1 MSSTSLAVLFSAL
14 PHCWIVSRST
24 ARRKCWDILKCRRT
38 FFKKKNGPKFSID
51 TLNNN
56 VDNAKSLSFQWKRLQ
71 FAAKKNLQ
79 VTKGFKFEKNKNVRF
94 ISGNFSSDRFREK
107 WKQYEILTVS
117 VFRIYYIET
126 HVTSICHKNS
136 KFLTWVQDQNL
147 LFTFHGNDYE
157 AKFWQIAFSES
168 VSISH
173 GQHLPL
179 KFFSISAFTLCAPSD
194 HVMRYLGLFMQT

>member
-1 MSSTSLAVLFSAL
+1 MASF
-14 PHCWIVSRST
+14 IE
-24 ARRKCWDILKCRRT
+24 
-38 FFKKKNGPKFSID
+38 
-51 TLNNN
+51 
-56 VDNAKSLSFQWKRLQ
+56 SFQWKRFILQ

-79 VTKGFKFEKNKNVRF
+79 VAKGFKFEKNKNVRF

-107 WKQYEILTVS
+107 WKQYEIPTVS

-126 HVTSICHKNS
+126 HVTSICYKNS

-147 LFTFHGNDYE
+147 LFTFLANDYE

-168 VSISH
+168 ISISH
-173 GQHLPL
+173 GQHLPP

-194 HVMRYLGLFMQT
+194 HVMRYRVFFMQT